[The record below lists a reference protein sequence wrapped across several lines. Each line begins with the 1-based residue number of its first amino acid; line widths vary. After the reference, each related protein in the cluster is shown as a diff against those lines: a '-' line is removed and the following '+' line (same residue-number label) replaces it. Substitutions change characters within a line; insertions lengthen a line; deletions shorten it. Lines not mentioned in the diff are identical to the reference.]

1 MMTSGDGII
10 IANKDSTNAG
20 NTSMNAACLRFL
32 SILTVSLPFF
42 LSPTA
47 HAGKVTFCIYD
58 PLGTH
63 GDAYGMAQDQ
73 ALVARS
79 WGVDMVLKAYTD
91 ERVAAE
97 DFKAG
102 FCDGVAITTIRAR
115 QFSPFIG
122 SIDSIGALPSI
133 NHMRTLEE
141 VLANPKM
148 AEHMINGRYE
158 VVGVIPMGAAYVMV
172 TDRSIDTVE
181 KAAGKRVAVLD
192 LDKAQAKIVQALG
205 AQPVASDL
213 SNFAGKFNNHQVDIL
228 VAPIILYSPMELY
241 KGVGTKGAIYRF
253 PLGQISATML
263 IHRDKFPTDFG
274 QKCRRY
280 VLSQMDKAFTLIDKA
295 EKNVPKNQWMS
306 LPPADEARYF
316 RMMRDARIM
325 LTKEGIYDRNMM
337 KLLKNVRCKREPGN
351 SECVLTDE

>member
-1 MMTSGDGII
+1 MHASAPIFRLLATLII
-10 IANKDSTNAG
+10 SST
-20 NTSMNAACLRFL
+20 LFL
-32 SILTVSLPFF
+32 SAS
-42 LSPTA
+42 A

-73 ALVARS
+73 ALIARS
-79 WGVDMVLKAYTD
+79 WGVEMTLKAYTD

-102 FCDGVAITTIRAR
+102 VCDGVAITTIRAR
-115 QFSPFIG
+115 QFSPFVG
-122 SIDSIGALPSI
+122 SIDSVGALPSS
-133 NHMRTLEE
+133 NHMRKLEE

-148 AEHMINGRYE
+148 AAHMINGRYE
-158 VVGVIPMGAAYVMV
+158 VVGIIPMGAAYVMV
-172 TDRSIDTVE
+172 TDRSINTVE
-181 KAAGKRVAVLD
+181 KAAGKKVAVLD

-228 VAPIILYSPMELY
+228 VAPIILYRPMELH

-263 IHRDKFPTDFG
+263 IHRDKFPADFG
-274 QKCRRY
+274 QKCRSY
-280 VLSQMDKAFTLIDKA
+280 VLSQMEKAFTLIAKA
-295 EKNVPKNQWMS
+295 EKDVPANQWMN

-316 RMMRDARIM
+316 SMMRDARIM
-325 LTKEGIYDRNMM
+325 LTQEGIYDKNMM
-337 KLLKNVRCKREPGN
+337 KLLKNVRCKMAPGN
-351 SECVLTDE
+351 PECVLKDE